1 MKKLYLLITLAIVTI
16 TSQAQVLFNDDF
28 TYSGNLT
35 ANGWTAHSGGGTNPV
50 ATTAGL
56 TYAGLV
62 GSGTGNA
69 ALVNNLGG
77 EDINITFANQNTDG
91 QSIYIS
97 LLVNITDPAATK
109 TGDYFFHI
117 GTPGGASFTSFA
129 ARVFARIT
137 ASGVNFGISNT
148 TAITYGTTNFSKNTT
163 YLLIIKYTI
172 SVAGS
177 DPVSLWVFPSGIP
190 ATEVAAGTAESVS
203 TTTNGQN
210 AINTVALRQGSSTT
224 SPQVVTDAIK
234 IGLTWGDVTPASGVP
249 SLSAVPSSVSFG
261 AQAVGTQST
270 SQSFNLSGSNLT
282 GAPGVITVNAP
293 STDFEVSNDD
303 ATWGPSTTIAYATA
317 TLSATP
323 VYVRFTP
330 QSGGV
335 KSGNITFAGGGV
347 TTPPTVLLSG
357 TGTATYYSKATG
369 NLTDVATWGINTD
382 GTGASPAD
390 FTSDGQVFI
399 IANRASVTLD
409 ANWTVSG
416 SGAKVITGDGSGAI
430 EFTIPAAAAFTGT
443 VDVANA
449 ATLVLQNAT
458 LPTIG
463 VLSSGS
469 TVNYAQAG
477 AFTVPQRT
485 YHNLTLTGG
494 TKILATG
501 TTTVNGSF
509 TLDAVTGFNG
519 SASPFST
526 LSLAGDFN
534 MTNGAAF
541 EPNGTGDANR
551 MTLILTGTSA
561 QLIQGGDLYL
571 FRLQTPS
578 TPATSLSI
586 TLAAANLFLGNPTSG
601 GLNLQQNTHT
611 LAMGANTITIQQFG
625 FFSATNTGLLNGTS
639 NASLVINKTGGSAIG
654 TVSFA
659 PGGEFLQNLTYSST
673 GAANNNLTLGSS
685 LSIANDLTLTNGN
698 IILGANNLTVSN
710 AIVGGSATSYVV
722 TNGAG
727 TLTRPVATTAVTFPV
742 GPSTT
747 LYHPAALTNTGT
759 ADNFSVAV
767 SSTDPPCAPA
777 AASVNATWDITEGTP
792 GGSVCDITLDYT
804 GAATGGTYSAAGARI
819 IHCNGVV
826 SDYNNGSVTGT
837 VATGSGFTSFSPF
850 GITNDLSV
858 LPIGLTIFQ
867 GNKGT
872 DANNITW
879 KASCSAAG
887 TYTFELQRSN
897 DARNF
902 SAVTVITADEVR
914 CQQPFAFADNNFNRN
929 AVNYYRLKM
938 TDVDG
943 KITYSRIISL
953 INKASG
959 IVINGLMPT
968 VTANTTV
975 VVISAA
981 KTETISLVVTD
992 VNGRI
997 VKQFS
1002 SRVAAG
1008 TNNIE
1013 LSVASLQAGVYMIN
1027 AVSATEKTPAIRMI
1041 KQ

>member
-1 MKKLYLLITLAIVTI
+1 MKKLYLLITLAIITI

-35 ANGWTAHSGGGTNPV
+35 SNGWIAHSGGGTNPI
-50 ATTAGL
+50 ATTGGL

-69 ALVNNLGG
+69 ALVNNLAG

-117 GTPGGASFTSFA
+117 GTPGGATFTSFA

-137 ASGVNFGISNT
+137 ASGVNFGLSNSA
-148 TAITYGTTNFSKNTT
+148 TATYGTTNFAKNTT

-190 ATEVAAGTAESVS
+190 ATEVAAGTAEVVN

-210 AINTVALRQGSSTT
+210 AINTVALRQGSATT

-249 SLSAVPSSVSFG
+249 SLSAVPSSVNFG
-261 AQAVGTQST
+261 AQTVATQSA
-270 SQSFNLSGSNLT
+270 SQSFNLSGGNLT
-282 GAPGVITVNAP
+282 GAPGLITVNAP

-347 TTPPTVLLSG
+347 TTPPTVGLSG
-357 TGTATYYSKATG
+357 TGTATYYSKAAG

-390 FTSDGQVFI
+390 FTSDGQIFI
-399 IANRASVTLD
+399 IHNRATVTLD

-416 SGAKVITGDGSGAI
+416 SGAKVITGNGGTI
-430 EFTIPAAAAFTGT
+430 EFTIPATAALTGT
-443 VDVANA
+443 IDVSTA
-449 ATLVLQNAT
+449 ASLVLQNTT

-469 TVNYAQAG
+469 TINYAQAG

-485 YHNLTLTGG
+485 YYNLTLTGG

-501 TTTVNGSF
+501 TTTVGGAF
-509 TLDAVTGFNG
+509 TLDGVTGFNG
-519 SASPFST
+519 SPSPFST

-551 MTLILTGTSA
+551 MTLILTGNGA
-561 QLIQGGDLYL
+561 QNIQGGDLYL

-578 TPATSLSI
+578 TPATSLNIALS
-586 TLAAANLFLGNPTSG
+586 AGNLYLGNPTSG
-601 GLNLQQNTHT
+601 GLNLQQNTHA

-625 FFSATNTGLLNGTS
+625 FFSATHVGLLNGTTG
-639 NASLVINKTGGSAIG
+639 ASLVINKTGGAAIG
-654 TVSFA
+654 TVAFA
-659 PGGEFLQNLTYSST
+659 PGGEFLQNLTHSST

-685 LSIANDLTLTNGN
+685 LTVTNDLTLTNGN
-698 IILGANNLTVSN
+698 IILGANNLTVSSN
-710 AIVGGSATSYVV
+710 IVGGSATSYVV
-722 TNGAG
+722 TNGTG
-727 TLTRPVATTAVTFPV
+727 TLTRPVASTTVTFPV

-747 LYHPAALTNTGT
+747 LYHPAVITNTGVG
-759 ADNFSVAV
+759 DNFSVAV

-777 AASVNATWDITEGTP
+777 TASVNATWDITELTP
-792 GGSVCDITLDYT
+792 GGSLCDITLDYT

-819 IHCNGVV
+819 IHCNGPV

-837 VATGSGFTSFSPF
+837 VATGSGFTTFSPF
-850 GITNDLSV
+850 GITSDLSV

-879 KASCSAAG
+879 KASCSSAG

-953 INKASG
+953 INKANG
-959 IVINGLMPT
+959 IVINGVMPT
-968 VTANTTV
+968 VAANTTV